1 MARERLYTLEEA
13 TAMLR
18 PLGELISELRAA
30 REVITDRALVETMA
44 ARAPGN
50 GGGAEGRR
58 FAEAALRFSRGLAQ
72 IERWGVVVRDLDEGI
87 CDFRAR
93 RGGRDVYLCWRV
105 GEERIGWWHEL
116 DAGFRG
122 RRPLDEEG

>member
-1 MARERLYTLEEA
+1 
-13 TAMLR
+13 MLR